1 MRIAS
6 ITMVGHFPEGVD
18 LHVRNL
24 KWFLHGTDYH
34 IYIVTSPKWLNQID
48 RRDDKVTVIVK
59 PTPDDEFVDSAQN
72 PGFINFWKWFPA
84 IIQHYRIDPEWFLL
98 MEQDL
103 WFFNRFDAF
112 PHPGIIKTF
121 YSEKGPYHNVM
132 LDDRVLQ
139 PHLWEGTH
147 LINAAIVKRAIEFK
161 IDFGYRAKSLL
172 ERKREHYE
180 RLFGGKLSISMWHG
194 PETLTDFALYCALE
208 ERVGWEATE
217 KAVHLQGPELLHRKY
232 PLIHRDCDEALLEQ
246 AQRDVPY
253 IDIHTAVALYY
264 VAGTWKRCDQINW
277 NKATMQLREDLAKVG
292 AKADEWM
299 TSEQYCRLRDVLSRL
314 GEPRDAGRCTPQIA
328 SAPTEGKA

>member
-1 MRIAS
+1 MTIAS
-6 ITMVGHFPEGVD
+6 ITMVGHFPDGVD

-24 KWFLHGTDYH
+24 KWFLQTTDYH
-34 IYIVTSPKWLNQID
+34 IYIITSPKWLDQID
-48 RRDDKVTVIVK
+48 TRDDRVTIIVK
-59 PTPDDEFVDSAQN
+59 PTPEDEFVESTQN

-103 WFFNRFDAF
+103 WFFDRFDGF
-112 PHPGIIKTF
+112 PEPQTVKTF
-121 YSEKGPYHNVM
+121 YSEKTPYHNVM

-147 LINAAIVKRAIEFK
+147 LINAAIVKRAIDFK

-180 RLFGGKLSISMWHG
+180 RLFAGKLSISMWRG

-208 ERVGWEATE
+208 ERVAWEETE

-232 PLIHRDCDEALLEQ
+232 PQIYHGYDEQLLEQ
-246 AQRDVPY
+246 AQRELPY
-253 IDIHTAVALYY
+253 IDIYAAIAMYY
-264 VAGTWKRCDQINW
+264 LAGVWMECKDVKWEHAGKNLQR
-277 NKATMQLREDLAKVG
+277 DLAKV
-292 AKADEWM
+292 ARTAREWM
-299 TSEQYCRLRDVLSRL
+299 TKKEQARLSEVIARMR
-314 GEPRDAGRCTPQIA
+314 GR
-328 SAPTEGKA
+328 SS